1 VDRLEAEGVQKF
13 ADSFAALLNG
23 IETKLKKLEVSR

>member
-1 VDRLEAEGVQKF
+1 VQKS